1 LGVSFADIAAGLQ
14 SFSSESDMVPG
25 RFNVLSLGGA
35 TVIMDYGHNVSA
47 LEALIEAIGSFPH
60 EHRSVVYSAAG
71 DRRDEDMIRQGQII
85 AASFD
90 RVILYEDQYKRGRED
105 GEIMRL
111 LRAGLAAGPRV
122 KEINDYQ
129 GANHAVEAALDALR
143 PGDLLLL
150 QADVIEDTLVFVRE
164 YLSQHPSLTSPNGES
179 LDDEADNVRS
189 AVSVNAPSF
198 TQANP
203 KAV

>member
-1 LGVSFADIAAGLQ
+1 
-14 SFSSESDMVPG
+14 
-25 RFNVLSLGGA
+25 
-35 TVIMDYGHNVSA
+35 
-47 LEALIEAIGSFPH
+47 
-60 EHRSVVYSAAG
+60 
-71 DRRDEDMIRQGQII
+71 MIRQGQII
-85 AASFD
+85 AAAFD

-111 LRAGLAAGPRV
+111 LRSGLADGPRV
-122 KEINDYQ
+122 KEINDFQ
-129 GANHAVEAALDALR
+129 GATNAVEAALDALR

-164 YLSQHPSLTSPNGES
+164 YLSKHPALTSPNGES
-179 LDDEADNVRS
+179 LDDESDNVRS
-189 AVSVNAPSF
+189 AVAVNAPSF